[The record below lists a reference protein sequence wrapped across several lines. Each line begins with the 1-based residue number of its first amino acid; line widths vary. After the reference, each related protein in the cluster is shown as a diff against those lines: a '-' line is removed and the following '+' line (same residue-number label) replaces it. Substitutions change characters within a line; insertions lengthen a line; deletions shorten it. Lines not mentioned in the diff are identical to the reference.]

1 MNADGCRIL
10 LLEDDPE
17 LGALT
22 QEYLS
27 EFGFTVA
34 LETNG
39 LRGIGRVLSEEP
51 GLVILDVML
60 PGEDGFNVCRQL
72 RPRFA
77 GPILM
82 LTARSEVID
91 QVLGLELGADDYLTK
106 PFEPRV
112 LLARVR
118 ALLRRSELGAVTQ
131 KQLTNGSIETAGA
144 AGLLRAGSVAI
155 DDGERKA
162 YVNGVAIELSDP
174 EYRLLHLLVRN
185 AGIIL
190 SRQDIFSALRRIDYD
205 GQNRAVDV
213 LISQLRAKL
222 GDNPAAPRMIKTVRN
237 RGYLFARYSCN
248 KGSPDTFVAT

>member
-1 MNADGCRIL
+1 MNAVGCRIL
-10 LLEDDPE
+10 LVEDDPE

-27 EFGFTVA
+27 DFGFAVA

-39 LRGIGRVLSEEP
+39 LRSIGRVLSEAP
-51 GLVILDVML
+51 DLLILDVML

-118 ALLRRSELGAVTQ
+118 ALLRRGDLAMVAQEQCTPGAIAST
-131 KQLTNGSIETAGA
+131 ETAGA
-144 AGLLRAGSVAI
+144 TSLLRAGAVAI
-155 DDGERKA
+155 DDGDRKV
-162 YVNGVAIELSDP
+162 YVNGIAVELSDP
-174 EYRLLHLLVRN
+174 QYGLLHLLARN
-185 AGIIL
+185 AGTIL
-190 SRQDIFSALRRIDYD
+190 SRQEIFSALRRIDYD
-205 GQNRAVDV
+205 GQNRAIDILV
-213 LISQLRAKL
+213 SQLRAKI
-222 GDNPAAPRMIKTVRN
+222 GDDPAAPRMIKTVRN
-237 RGYLFARYSCN
+237 RGYLFARYY
-248 KGSPDTFVAT
+248 